1 MGDVDKEIEIK
12 LLELFIPSVFF
23 FLACGSLDG
32 AWVFSL
38 VFFTFCE
45 EASCSWSLFLS
56 ADFIWALI

>member
-1 MGDVDKEIEIK
+1 MGEVDTKQIEIK
-12 LLELFIPSVFF
+12 LELFTPSVFL